1 MRISPCLLA
10 VLLLSLP
17 LAGCGGSGGLDS
29 GTAPGQTGTVRV
41 RITDAPADP
50 QYQHVYL
57 VVREV
62 AIHRAGTDTSS
73 AGGWEVIKSDSTV
86 AYDLLALQNG
96 VFAELGV
103 APVPAGSYT
112 QTRLKLSPGSTVVV
126 GGMTHALEVPSGLQS
141 GYKLVGGFDVPAGG
155 YVDLL
160 IDFDA
165 RKSIT
170 VTGNGRYLLKP
181 TTRIA
186 VSAEAGAI
194 TGSLD
199 PDDVPTRVCAVL
211 GPDSVQCVTTGAGG
225 KFNLVALPPG
235 SYTVAFDAPAG
246 WRDTTIAAGVSAGAV
261 TSLGSVALTPQ

>member
-1 MRISPCLLA
+1 M
-10 VLLLSLP
+10 
-17 LAGCGGSGGLDS
+17 
-29 GTAPGQTGTVRV
+29 
-41 RITDAPADP
+41 
-50 QYQHVYL
+50 
-57 VVREV
+57 REV

-73 AGGWEVIKSDSTV
+73 AGGWEVIKNDSTV
-86 AYDLLALQNG
+86 TYDLLALQNG

-126 GGMTHALEVPSGLQS
+126 GGVTHALEVPSGLQS

-155 YVDLL
+155 FVDLL

-170 VTGNGRYLLKP
+170 VTGNGRYQLKP

-194 TGSLD
+194 TGSID

-211 GPDSVQCVTTGAGG
+211 GADSVQCVTTGAGG

-246 WRDTTIAAGVSAGAV
+246 WRDTTLAAGVTAGSV
-261 TSLGSVALTPQ
+261 TSLGAVALTPQ